1 MTHATAL
8 AVLLPTVALLT
19 VLGTRAAA
27 RRHSRPVLDLLCA
40 LAAFPVMGAL
50 IVAAEVGG
58 AGARLLGLLA
68 ILLGSIALV
77 AGFGLLERSSRSGED
92 AG

>member
-1 MTHATAL
+1 
-8 AVLLPTVALLT
+8 
-19 VLGTRAAA
+19 
-27 RRHSRPVLDLLCA
+27 
-40 LAAFPVMGAL
+40 LAAFPVIGAL